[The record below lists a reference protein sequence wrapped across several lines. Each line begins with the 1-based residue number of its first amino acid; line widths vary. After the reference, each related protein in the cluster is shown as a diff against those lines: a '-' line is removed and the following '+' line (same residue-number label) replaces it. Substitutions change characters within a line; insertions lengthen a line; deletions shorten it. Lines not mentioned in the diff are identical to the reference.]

1 MVKVCDMQ
9 IHLASLCKFRPVH
22 CANGCGVCLPEVEL
36 AEHVKYVSS
45 WSACTDVKTFSSY
58 RSQPRLPLQSE
69 STS

>member
-45 WSACTDVKTFSSY
+45 WSAVHCYENVFIV
-58 RSQPRLPLQSE
+58 PL
-69 STS
+69 TAAVDTAI